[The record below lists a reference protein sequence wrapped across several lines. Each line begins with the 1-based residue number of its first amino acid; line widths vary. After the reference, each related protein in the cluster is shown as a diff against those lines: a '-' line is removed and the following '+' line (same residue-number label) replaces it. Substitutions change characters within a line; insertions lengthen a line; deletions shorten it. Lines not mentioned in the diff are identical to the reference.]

1 MRQNDEEEYTDFE
14 RFLIAKGKPAFDY
27 EPPTVKRIMAT
38 WERETLDGF
47 ETDEHG
53 NPTQIYR
60 NGSIQ
65 ILLHQGESPGL
76 HVCIAEKAETGIVY
90 MCDCFSDAEKQ
101 MYIVLQQ
108 VARGLT
114 TVQEVISRSKG
125 VS

>member
-1 MRQNDEEEYTDFE
+1 MTGNDGTEYTDFE
-14 RFLIAKGKPAFDY
+14 RSLLAKGKPVFEY
-27 EPPTVKRIMAT
+27 KPPCVKDIMTT
-38 WERETLDGF
+38 WTRETLEGF

-76 HVCIAEKAETGIVY
+76 HVCIAEKDETGIVY
-90 MCDCFSDAEKQ
+90 MCDCFSDGEKQ
-101 MYIVLQQ
+101 VYLVLQQ

-114 TVQEVISRSKG
+114 TVQEVIARTKG